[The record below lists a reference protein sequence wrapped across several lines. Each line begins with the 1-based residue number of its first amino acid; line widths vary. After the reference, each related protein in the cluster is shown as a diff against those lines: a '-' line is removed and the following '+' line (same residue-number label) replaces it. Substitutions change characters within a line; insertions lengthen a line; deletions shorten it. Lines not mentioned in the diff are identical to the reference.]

1 MPKAAVATPPARAV
15 AGRSARVWKRP
26 PVRLSSPHM
35 TRAPTRLEMLRSVT
49 LTGLVQEEILH
60 RIKTGEL
67 QAGAKLNEIDLAER
81 LQTSR
86 SPIREAFRALEEAG
100 LLKLEKN
107 RGVFIRE
114 ISDTEAAELY
124 QVRAG
129 FDEMAGRL
137 LAPRISDAQLQELR
151 VMLDQLEASSIKGGV
166 NHYFPLNIAFHDRVV
181 EMAGNSVLLGMYR
194 QVVNRM
200 HLLRRRG
207 FAAAGS
213 SKVSHAEHR
222 LILEALSTRDPD
234 AAGQA
239 MRQHVLSGYQRAS
252 SVRSAEETAGG

>member
-1 MPKAAVATPPARAV
+1 MPLPAYGPSPQG
-15 AGRSARVWKRP
+15 AGRAWNRP
-26 PVRLSSPHM
+26 PVRLSFSAM

-49 LTGLVQEEILH
+49 LTGLVQEEILR

-67 QAGAKLNEIDLAER
+67 QAGAKLNENDLAEH

-100 LLKLEKN
+100 LLRLEKN

-124 QVRAG
+124 EVRAG

-137 LAPRISDAQLQELR
+137 LAPRITDAELKELR
-151 VMLDQLEASSIKGGV
+151 QLLDQLEASAGKGGV
-166 NHYFPLNIAFHDRVV
+166 NHYFPLNIAFHDRLV
-181 EMAGNSVLLGMYR
+181 EMAGNATLHGIYR

-213 SKVSHAEHR
+213 SQASHAEHR
-222 LILEALSTRDPD
+222 LILEALATRDPE
-234 AAGQA
+234 AAARA
-239 MRQHVLSGYQRAS
+239 MRQHVLAGYQRAF
-252 SVRSAEETAGG
+252 SARASAETAGG